1 MKSYTVKR
9 IAHELN
15 IDKHA
20 ASLIRRIVR
29 QEINRQDI
37 YTAYPETEQCAE
49 RDCYHSPSMH
59 AIRMHAID
67 RIMGGHGV
75 ESIEKPD
82 AHGDGRY
89 SDFIDYVNTGDTY
102 NVTILR
108 DGGKYWI
115 GTYGDTVEKLE
126 RTAPTC

>member
-1 MKSYTVKR
+1 MKSYTAKR

-29 QEINRQDI
+29 IEMNRQDI
-37 YTAYPETEQCAE
+37 YAASPKTEQWAE
-49 RDCYHSPSMH
+49 RDCYHRPSMD

-67 RIMGGHGV
+67 RIIGGSGV

-89 SDFIDYVNTGDTY
+89 SDYIDYVNTGDTY

-126 RTAPTC
+126 RTATTC